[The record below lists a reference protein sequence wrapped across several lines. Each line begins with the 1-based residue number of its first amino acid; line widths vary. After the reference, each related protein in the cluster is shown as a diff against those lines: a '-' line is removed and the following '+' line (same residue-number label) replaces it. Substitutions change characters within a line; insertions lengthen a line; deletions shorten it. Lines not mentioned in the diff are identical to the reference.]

1 MEQKKYVTKKES
13 VTYAVAALG
22 QGLVYSCMSSYI
34 TDFYMNVLMLTPWFV
49 IMLMLLARVWD
60 AVNDPLMGMI
70 VDRHTTRWGRLRPYP
85 VFTAIPIAALTILMF
100 LRPIGFEPGS
110 QSKLLYVYVAVVYV
124 LWGMVYTSSDVPFW
138 S

>member
-1 MEQKKYVTKKES
+1 MEERKYVTKKES
-13 VTYAVAALG
+13 VTYAIAALG

-70 VDRHTTRWGRLRPYP
+70 VTRQNGAECVRTPSLRRSRSP
-85 VFTAIPIAALTILMF
+85 
-100 LRPIGFEPGS
+100 R
-110 QSKLLYVYVAVVYV
+110 
-124 LWGMVYTSSDVPFW
+124 
-138 S
+138 